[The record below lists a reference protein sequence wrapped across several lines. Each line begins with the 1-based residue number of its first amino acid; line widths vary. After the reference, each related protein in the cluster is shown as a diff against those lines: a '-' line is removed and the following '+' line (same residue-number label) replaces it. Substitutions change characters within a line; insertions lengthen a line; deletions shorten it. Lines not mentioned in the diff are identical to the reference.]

1 MVEKFRGLNASWHLD
16 SSETT
21 EIHHMLRAVHRRHY
35 KGEKSGCF
43 FSPFVGYFRPIK
55 SIKGTDS
62 LSFAIICRIFH
73 LIRYFFSS
81 NWMFNQMMKICIFA
95 KFPWQYLKCYESVSF
110 PVKAH
115 FICILKTK
123 FRLPRIRNGSNRK
136 YSFRFLFKPM
146 VLVFGIIASV
156 CSEWS

>member
-1 MVEKFRGLNASWHLD
+1 MTFGFLRDNKNSSHAQSCPQETLQTLRRGKVWMFL
-16 SSETT
+16 
-21 EIHHMLRAVHRRHY
+21 
-35 KGEKSGCF
+35 
-43 FSPFVGYFRPIK
+43 SPFVEYFRPIK
-55 SIKGTDS
+55 SLKGDDS
-62 LSFAIICRIFH
+62 LTFAIICRIFH

-81 NWMFNQMMKICIFA
+81 NWVFNQMMKICIFA

-123 FRLPRIRNGSNRK
+123 FRLLRIRNDSNRK